1 MQRQRENGKVH
12 KMSSIDI
19 AKIKV
24 DANDPHGESVSS
36 PDGPLFNYIF
46 FRNFNN
52 SFSKIDLYF
61 TVT

>member
-1 MQRQRENGKVH
+1 VH